1 MRSVLFSVS
10 AHSRVWLGHTTHP
23 CCHRRVSGSPAHRT
37 MLPNRPTPLRLLG
50 ERGRGR
56 SFSAGDCG
64 PQPHTGGAGTAVRP
78 VFPGGPGR
86 RAGGPRLRKEGG
98 RAEAQGQPS
107 RLRPRRRRRR
117 RASAR
122 LRPPRPRRP
131 RALAPPARRLAPV
144 PSSARSRWRREG
156 RPGCRTASCRPRSP
170 WRPAGQH
177 SQAGG
182 GAEGARPGP
191 RAAAAQAEETARGRG
206 RG

>member
-1 MRSVLFSVS
+1 MHTQVFGWDTRRLIPEAATGYLELQPKNNASKQTQAIPAARRGRQREEPVQRRRLRPS
-10 AHSRVWLGHTTHP
+10 AP
-23 CCHRRVSGSPAHRT
+23 HRRRRSAP
-37 MLPNRPTPLRLLG
+37 PRP
-50 ERGRGR
+50 
-56 SFSAGDCG
+56 
-64 PQPHTGGAGTAVRP
+64 GGASTAVRP

-86 RAGGPRLRKEGG
+86 RGGGPLLRRAGGRRPKVS
-98 RAEAQGQPS
+98 QS
-107 RLRPRRRRRR
+107 RLRPRRH

-122 LRPPRPRRP
+122 FRPPRPRRP
-131 RALAPPARRLAPV
+131 RALAPPAGRLAPV

-170 WRPAGQH
+170 WRPARQH

-191 RAAAAQAEETARGRG
+191 RAAAAQAEETARGGG